1 VKSHVEARKTKNKP
15 KIVIKTCQ
23 LMGITTVAIY
33 SKADEN
39 TPHVSMAEESVY
51 IGESE
56 SSKSYLNADKII
68 KIAKDLKCD
77 GKKKK
82 FYTPR

>member
-1 VKSHVEARKTKNKP
+1 
-15 KIVIKTCQ
+15 
-23 LMGITTVAIY
+23 MGITTVAIY
-33 SKADEN
+33 STADEN
-39 TPHVSMAEESVY
+39 SPHVSMAEESVY

-77 GKKKK
+77 GKKKIYK
-82 FYTPR
+82 FKL